1 MNLRDKLKAIEK
13 PKVKVTVQE
22 TAPVPQPVFTD
33 CWRTQTTHVP
43 SDYPLRR
50 DTIMLMQGEEM
61 PEDFSADGILY
72 LDTETTGLAG
82 AGTVAFEVGL
92 GWQEGGRFHVR
103 QLVMRDYPEE
113 RFLLEEIVRTAE
125 KFDVVC
131 TFNGKT
137 FDLPLLRNRFI
148 MNHIRT
154 DCLDK
159 PHIDLLHIARRV
171 WKLRLQRCN
180 LTNLEEALLG
190 IPRVDD
196 LPGAMVPERFFS
208 YLKTGDFSLL
218 DDVLNHNE
226 QDIVSLQ
233 NLLCHMCR
241 MYENPEQLCFD
252 EDVYSMGVALDR
264 FRHTEEA
271 RRCYQLV
278 GGEMHAASQ
287 SRLAQSYRRSGERG
301 EAVRIW
307 QEMIRRREGGIA
319 PYVELAK
326 HYEHAEKDYAAALEV
341 VRRALILLAEPT
353 LFEDSAVQDARNALQ
368 YRYDRLKRKQGAP
381 TGSSRLGGEPPRATR
396 D

>member
-13 PKVKVTVQE
+13 PKVKVTVTPTQLE
-22 TAPVPQPVFTD
+22 EPSRPAFTD
-33 CWRTQTTHVP
+33 CWRTESTHTPSEYPITRQTV
-43 SDYPLRR
+43 
-50 DTIMLMQGEEM
+50 MLMQGDDM
-61 PEDFSADGILY
+61 PADFDPERILY

-92 GWQEGGRFHVR
+92 GWQAGNAFRVR

-113 RFLLEEIVRTAE
+113 KFLLEEIVRIAE
-125 KFDVVC
+125 QFDVVC

-137 FDLPLLRNRFI
+137 FDLPLLKNRFI
-148 MNHIRT
+148 MNRIRT
-154 DCLDK
+154 TCLDK
-159 PHIDLLHIARRV
+159 PHIDLLHITRRV

-196 LPGAMVPERFFS
+196 LPGAQVPERFFS

-218 DDVLNHNE
+218 DDVLEHNE

-233 NLLCHMCR
+233 TLLSHMCR
-241 MYENPEQLCFD
+241 MYEHPDQLRFD

-271 RRCYQLV
+271 RRCYELA

-287 SRLAQSYRRSGERG
+287 SRLAQSYRRAGERD

-307 QEMIRRREGGIA
+307 QGMIARREGGVA

-326 HYEHAEKDYAAALEV
+326 HYEHAEKDYQAAISV
-341 VRRALILLAEPT
+341 VRQALVRLAEPT
-353 LFEDSAVQDARNALQ
+353 LFEDASVQEARNALQ
-368 YRYDRLKRKQGAP
+368 YRYERLKR
-381 TGSSRLGGEPPRATR
+381 RAQKES
-396 D
+396 

>member
-1 MNLRDKLKAIEK
+1 MNLRDKLKAISAA
-13 PKVKVTVQE
+13 PAVKVTVQE
-22 TAPVPQPVFTD
+22 TVPEQKLAFTD
-33 CWRTQTTHVP
+33 CWRRQSAHAA
-43 SDYPLRR
+43 SEYPISR
-50 DTIMLMQGEEM
+50 DTVMLMQGDDM
-61 PEDFSADGILY
+61 PAGFTHERILY
-72 LDTETTGLAG
+72 LDTETTGLMG
-82 AGTVAFEVGL
+82 SGTVAFEVGL
-92 GWQEGGRFHVR
+92 GWQEGSSFHVK

-113 RFLLEEIVRTAE
+113 KFLLEEIVRTAE
-125 KFDVVC
+125 NFDVIC
-131 TFNGKT
+131 SFNGKT

-148 MNHIRT
+148 MNRIRT

-171 WKLRLQRCN
+171 WKLRLRRCN

-196 LPGAMVPERFFS
+196 LPGAQVPERFFS
-208 YLKTGDFSLL
+208 YLKTGNFSLL
-218 DDVLNHNE
+218 DDVLEHNE

-241 MYENPEQLCFD
+241 MYEHPEQLRFD

-271 RRCYQLV
+271 RRCYELA

-287 SRLAQSYRRSGERG
+287 SRLALSYRRSGERA

-307 QEMIRRREGGIA
+307 REMIRRREGNMT

-341 VRRALILLAEPT
+341 VRQAMIRLAEPT
-353 LFEDSAVQDARNALQ
+353 LFEDASVQEARNALQ
-368 YRYDRLKRKQGAP
+368 YRYERLKRKASD
-381 TGSSRLGGEPPRATR
+381 GSSRLS
-396 D
+396 

>member
-1 MNLRDKLKAIEK
+1 MNLRDKLKAIER
-13 PKVKVTVQE
+13 PKVKITVQE
-22 TAPVPQPVFTD
+22 TAPEAKLAFTD
-33 CWRTQTTHVP
+33 CWRTETTHTP

-50 DTIMLMQGEEM
+50 ETVMLMQGDDM
-61 PEDFSADGILY
+61 PENFAAERILY

-92 GWQEGGRFHVR
+92 GWLAEDGFHVR

-113 RFLLEEIVRTAE
+113 RFLLEEVVRIAE

-131 TFNGKT
+131 SFNGKT

-148 MNHIRT
+148 MNRIRT

-196 LPGAMVPERFFS
+196 LPGAQVPERFFS
-208 YLKTGDFSLL
+208 YLKTGDFHLL
-218 DDVLNHNE
+218 DDVLEHNE

-241 MYENPEQLCFD
+241 MYENPEQLRFD

-271 RRCYQLV
+271 RRCYQLA
-278 GGEMHAASQ
+278 GGTMHAASQ
-287 SRLAQSYRRSGERG
+287 SRLAQSYRRSGERE
-301 EAVRIW
+301 EAVRVW
-307 QEMIRRREGGIA
+307 QGMIARREGGTA
-319 PYVELAK
+319 PYIELAK
-326 HYEHAEKDYAAALEV
+326 HYEHVEKHYEAAMDV
-341 VRRALILLAEPT
+341 VRHAMIRLAEPT
-353 LFEDSAVQDARNALQ
+353 LFEDFAVQEERNALQ
-368 YRYDRLKRKQGAP
+368 YRYERLKKKAQRTK
-381 TGSSRLGGEPPRATR
+381 
-396 D
+396 

>member
-1 MNLRDKLKAIEK
+1 MNLRDKLKAIESM
-13 PKVKVTVQE
+13 KVKVSVKE
-22 TAPVPQPVFTD
+22 TAPQAKPAFTD
-33 CWRTQTTHVP
+33 CWRKETTHAP
-43 SDYPLRR
+43 SEYPLRR
-50 DTIMLMQGEEM
+50 ETVMLMQGDEM
-61 PEDFSADGILY
+61 PENFAAERILY

-92 GWQEGGRFHVR
+92 GWMAKDGFHVR

-113 RFLLEEIVRTAE
+113 RFLLDEIVRVAE
-125 KFDVVC
+125 NFDVIC

-137 FDLPLLRNRFI
+137 FDLPLLKNRFI
-148 MNHIRT
+148 MNRIRT

-196 LPGAMVPERFFS
+196 LPGALVPERFFS
-208 YLKTGDFSLL
+208 YLKTGDFHLL
-218 DDVLNHNE
+218 DDVLTHNE

-241 MYENPEQLCFD
+241 MYENPEQLRFD

-271 RRCYQLV
+271 RRCYQLA
-278 GGEMHAASQ
+278 GGAMHAASQ
-287 SRLAQSYRRSGERG
+287 SRLAQSYRRCGEKE

-307 QEMIRRREGGIA
+307 QGMISRREGGTA
-319 PYVELAK
+319 PYIELAK
-326 HYEHAEKDYAAALEV
+326 YYEHTAKDYEAALDV
-341 VRRALILLAEPT
+341 VRQAMIRLSEPT
-353 LFEDSAVQDARNALQ
+353 LFEDTAVQEERNALQ
-368 YRYDRLKRKQGAP
+368 YRYERLRRKASA
-381 TGSSRLGGEPPRATR
+381 GSSRLG
-396 D
+396 

>member
-13 PKVKVTVQE
+13 PKVKVTVKE
-22 TAPVPQPVFTD
+22 TAPEAKPVFTG
-33 CWRTQTTHVP
+33 CWRTESTHTP
-43 SDYPLRR
+43 SKYPLHRE
-50 DTIMLMQGEEM
+50 TVMLMQGDDM
-61 PEDFSADGILY
+61 PDDFAAERILY

-92 GWQEGGRFHVR
+92 GWLAADGFHVR

-113 RFLLEEIVRTAE
+113 RFLLEEVVRIAE
-125 KFDVVC
+125 GFDVVC
-131 TFNGKT
+131 SFNGKT

-148 MNHIRT
+148 MNRIRT

-196 LPGAMVPERFFS
+196 LPGAQVPERFFS
-208 YLKTGDFSLL
+208 YLKTGDFHLL
-218 DDVLNHNE
+218 DDVLEHNE

-241 MYENPEQLCFD
+241 MYENPEQLRFD

-271 RRCYQLV
+271 RRCYQLA
-278 GGEMHAASQ
+278 GGTMHAASQ
-287 SRLAQSYRRSGERG
+287 SRLAQSYRRSGERA
-301 EAVRIW
+301 EAVRVW
-307 QEMIRRREGGIA
+307 KGMIARREGGTA
-319 PYVELAK
+319 PYIELAK
-326 HYEHAEKDYAAALEV
+326 HYEHAEKDCEAALDV
-341 VRRALILLAEPT
+341 VRQAMIRLSEPT
-353 LFEDSAVQDARNALQ
+353 LFEDSAVQEERNALQ
-368 YRYDRLKRKQGAP
+368 YRYERLKKKAQRMK
-381 TGSSRLGGEPPRATR
+381 E
-396 D
+396 

>member
-13 PKVKVTVQE
+13 PKVKITVKE
-22 TAPVPQPVFTD
+22 TAPAPQPVFTD
-33 CWRTQTTHVP
+33 CWRTESTHVP

-50 DTIMLMQGEEM
+50 ETVMLMQGEEM
-61 PEDFSADGILY
+61 PEDFAAERILY

-92 GWQEGGRFHVR
+92 GWQDAAGFHVR

-113 RFLLEEIVRTAE
+113 KYLLEEIIRVAE
-125 KFDVVC
+125 GFDVVC

-148 MNHIRT
+148 MNRIRT
-154 DCLDK
+154 DALDK

-171 WKLRLQRCN
+171 WKLRLKKCN

-208 YLKTGDFSLL
+208 YLKTGDFRLL
-218 DDVLNHNE
+218 DDVLEHNE

-241 MYENPEQLCFD
+241 MYENPEQLRFD
-252 EDVYSMGVALDR
+252 EDVFSMGVALDR

-271 RRCYQLV
+271 RRCYRLA
-278 GGEMHAASQ
+278 GGEMHAQ
-287 SRLAQSYRRSGERG
+287 GQQRLAVSYRRNGEKQ
-301 EAVRIW
+301 EAAAVW
-307 QEMIRRREGGIA
+307 QEMIRCREGGVT
-319 PYVELAK
+319 PYIELAK
-326 HYEHAEKDYAAALEV
+326 YYEHQEKDIRAALDM
-341 VRRALILLAEPT
+341 VRRAISMMSEPS
-353 LFEDSAVQDARNALQ
+353 LFDETSVQETRNALQ
-368 YRYDRLKRKQGAP
+368 YRYDRLKRK
-381 TGSSRLGGEPPRATR
+381 LGDR
-396 D
+396 

>member
-13 PKVKVTVQE
+13 PKVKVIVQE
-22 TAPVPQPVFTD
+22 TAPQPAFTD
-33 CWRTQTTHVP
+33 CWRTETTHTP
-43 SDYPLRR
+43 ADYPIRR
-50 DTIMLMQGEEM
+50 ETVMLMQGDDM
-61 PEDFSADGILY
+61 PEDFDPERILY
-72 LDTETTGLAG
+72 LDTETTGLMG

-92 GWQEGGRFHVR
+92 GWQKGGKFHVR

-113 RFLLEEIVRTAE
+113 KFLLEEIVRVAE
-125 KFDVVC
+125 GFDVVC

-148 MNHIRT
+148 MNRIRT
-154 DCLDK
+154 TCLDK

-196 LPGAMVPERFFS
+196 LPGAQVPERFFS

-218 DDVLNHNE
+218 DDVLDHNE

-233 NLLCHMCR
+233 NLMCHMCR
-241 MYENPEQLCFD
+241 MYENPEQLRFD

-264 FRHTEEA
+264 FHHAEEA
-271 RRCYQLV
+271 RRCYELA
-278 GGEMHAASQ
+278 GGSMHAASQ
-287 SRLAQSYRRSGERG
+287 SRLASNYRKCGERA
-301 EAVRIW
+301 EAVRVW
-307 QEMIRRREGGIA
+307 QGMIAHREGGIS

-326 HYEHAEKDYAAALEV
+326 HYEHVEKDYAAALEV
-341 VRRALILLAEPT
+341 VRKALVLLAEPT
-353 LFEDSAVQDARNALQ
+353 LFEDCAVQDARNALQ
-368 YRYDRLKRKQGAP
+368 YRYDRLRRKA
-381 TGSSRLGGEPPRATR
+381 SAGGRKNE
-396 D
+396 

>member
-13 PKVKVTVQE
+13 PKVKVTV
-22 TAPVPQPVFTD
+22 TPTQPEAARPAFTD
-33 CWRTQTTHVP
+33 CWRTQSTYDAA
-43 SDYPLRR
+43 DYPIRR
-50 DTIMLMQGEEM
+50 ETVMLMQGDDM
-61 PEDFSADGILY
+61 PADFAPERILY
-72 LDTETTGLAG
+72 LDTETTGLMG
-82 AGTVAFEVGL
+82 AGTVAFEVGM
-92 GWQEGGRFHVR
+92 GWQEGGSFTVR

-113 RFLLEEIVRTAE
+113 RFLLEEIVRIAE
-125 KFDVVC
+125 RFDVVC

-137 FDLPLLRNRFI
+137 FDLPLLKNRFI
-148 MNHIRT
+148 MNRIRT

-190 IPRVDD
+190 VPREDD
-196 LPGAMVPERFFS
+196 LPGAQVPERFFS
-208 YLKTGDFSLL
+208 YLKTGDFALL
-218 DDVLNHNE
+218 DDVLEHNE

-241 MYENPEQLCFD
+241 MYENPEQLRFD

-271 RRCYQLV
+271 RRCYELA
-278 GGEMHAASQ
+278 GGSMHAASQ
-287 SRLAQSYRRSGERG
+287 SRLAQSYRKCGERD
-301 EAVRIW
+301 EAVRVW
-307 QEMIRRREGGIA
+307 RGMIARHEGGIS

-326 HYEHAEKDYAAALEV
+326 HYEHTAKDYEAALDV
-341 VRRALILLAEPT
+341 VRQAMILLAEPT

-368 YRYDRLKRKQGAP
+368 YRYDRLR
-381 TGSSRLGGEPPRATR
+381 RRAAR

>member
-13 PKVKVTVQE
+13 PKVKVTVTPTQLE
-22 TAPVPQPVFTD
+22 EPSRPAFTD
-33 CWRTQTTHVP
+33 CWRTESTHTPSEYPITRQTV
-43 SDYPLRR
+43 
-50 DTIMLMQGEEM
+50 MLMQGDDM
-61 PEDFSADGILY
+61 PADFDPERILY

-92 GWQEGGRFHVR
+92 GWQAGNAFRVR
-103 QLVMRDYPEE
+103 QLDMRDYPEE
-113 RFLLEEIVRTAE
+113 KFLLEEIVRIAE
-125 KFDVVC
+125 QFDVVC

-137 FDLPLLRNRFI
+137 FDLPLLKNRFI
-148 MNHIRT
+148 MNRIRT
-154 DCLDK
+154 TCLDK
-159 PHIDLLHIARRV
+159 PHIDLLHITRRV

-196 LPGAMVPERFFS
+196 LPGAQVPERFFS

-218 DDVLNHNE
+218 DDVLEHNE

-233 NLLCHMCR
+233 NLLSHMCR
-241 MYENPEQLCFD
+241 MYEHPDQLRFD

-271 RRCYQLV
+271 RRCYELA

-287 SRLAQSYRRSGERG
+287 SRLAQSYRRAGERD

-307 QEMIRRREGGIA
+307 QGMIARREGGVA

-326 HYEHAEKDYAAALEV
+326 HYEHAEKDYQAAISV
-341 VRRALILLAEPT
+341 VRQALVRLAEPT
-353 LFEDSAVQDARNALQ
+353 LFEDASVQEARNALQ
-368 YRYDRLKRKQGAP
+368 YRYERLKR
-381 TGSSRLGGEPPRATR
+381 RAQKES
-396 D
+396 

>member
-1 MNLRDKLKAIEK
+1 MNLRDKLNAINR
-13 PKVKVTVQE
+13 PKVKITVTP
-22 TAPVPQPVFTD
+22 TASAEPPRPAFTD
-33 CWRTQTTHVP
+33 CWRTESTHRP
-43 SDYPLRR
+43 AEYPISRE
-50 DTIMLMQGEEM
+50 TVMLMQGDDM
-61 PEDFSADGILY
+61 PADFAAERILY

-92 GWQEGGRFHVR
+92 GWQEADGFHVR

-113 RFLLEEIVRTAE
+113 RFLLEEIIRVAE
-125 KFDVVC
+125 GFSTIC

-148 MNHIRT
+148 MNRIRT
-154 DCLDK
+154 AALDK

-171 WKLRLQRCN
+171 WKLRLRKCN

-208 YLKTGDFSLL
+208 YLKTGDFHLL
-218 DDVLNHNE
+218 DDVLEHNE

-241 MYENPEQLCFD
+241 MYENPEQLRFD

-271 RRCYQLV
+271 RRCYRLA
-278 GGEMHAASQ
+278 GGTMHAQ
-287 SRLAQSYRRSGERG
+287 GQQRLAVSYRKSGEKQAAA
-301 EAVRIW
+301 EVW
-307 QEMIRRREGGIA
+307 QEMIRRREGGVT

-326 HYEHAEKDYAAALEV
+326 HYEHHAKDIPAALDM
-341 VRRALILLAEPT
+341 VRRAIAMMSEPS
-353 LFEDSAVQDARNALQ
+353 LFDEPSVQETRNALQ
-368 YRYDRLKRKQGAP
+368 YRYDRLKRK
-381 TGSSRLGGEPPRATR
+381 LGGMS
-396 D
+396 

>member
-1 MNLRDKLKAIEK
+1 MNLRDKLKAISST

-22 TAPVPQPVFTD
+22 TSPHPAPAFTD
-33 CWRTQTTHVP
+33 CWRTESTHAA
-43 SDYPLRR
+43 SGYPISRE
-50 DTIMLMQGEEM
+50 TVMLMQGDDM
-61 PEDFSADGILY
+61 PADFSPESILY
-72 LDTETTGLAG
+72 LDTETTGLMG

-92 GWQEGGRFHVR
+92 GWYDGSVFRVR

-113 RFLLEEIVRTAE
+113 KFLLEEIVRIAE
-125 KFDVVC
+125 NFDVVC
-131 TFNGKT
+131 SFNGKT

-148 MNHIRT
+148 MNRIRT
-154 DCLDK
+154 NCLEK

-171 WKLRLQRCN
+171 WKLRLRHCN

-196 LPGAMVPERFFS
+196 LPGAQVPERFFS
-208 YLKTGDFSLL
+208 YLKTGDFTLL
-218 DDVLNHNE
+218 DDVLEHNE

-241 MYENPEQLCFD
+241 MYEHPEQLRFD

-271 RRCYQLV
+271 RRCYELA

-287 SRLAQSYRRSGERG
+287 GRLAQSYRRAGEQT

-307 QEMIRRREGGIA
+307 QDMIANREGGVN

-326 HYEHAEKDYAAALEV
+326 FYEHQAKDYATALDV
-341 VRRALILLAEPT
+341 VRQALICLAEPT
-353 LFEDSAVQDARNALQ
+353 LFEDNAVQEARNALQ
-368 YRYDRLKRKQGAP
+368 YRYERLKKKAGQ
-381 TGSSRLGGEPPRATR
+381 PPRASR

>member
-1 MNLRDKLKAIEK
+1 MNLRDKLKAIER
-13 PKVKVTVQE
+13 PKIKVTVKE
-22 TAPVPQPVFTD
+22 TTPEAHPAFTD
-33 CWRTQTTHVP
+33 CWRTETTHTP
-43 SDYPLRR
+43 SDYPISRE
-50 DTIMLMQGEEM
+50 TVMLMQGDDM
-61 PEDFSADGILY
+61 PENFAAERILY

-92 GWQEGGRFHVR
+92 GWLAADGFHVR

-113 RFLLEEIVRTAE
+113 RFLLEEVVRIAE

-131 TFNGKT
+131 SFNGKT

-148 MNHIRT
+148 MNRIRT

-196 LPGAMVPERFFS
+196 LPGAQVPERFFS
-208 YLKTGDFSLL
+208 YLKTGDFRLL
-218 DDVLNHNE
+218 DDVLEHNE

-241 MYENPEQLCFD
+241 MYENPEQLRFD

-271 RRCYQLV
+271 RRCYQLA
-278 GGEMHAASQ
+278 GGSMHAASQ
-287 SRLAQSYRRSGERG
+287 SRLAQSYRRSGERA
-301 EAVRIW
+301 EAVRVW
-307 QEMIRRREGGIA
+307 QGMIARREGGTA
-319 PYVELAK
+319 PYIELAK
-326 HYEHAEKDYAAALEV
+326 HYEHAEKNYTAALDV
-341 VRRALILLAEPT
+341 VRQAMIRLSEPT
-353 LFEDSAVQDARNALQ
+353 LFEDNAVQEERNALQ
-368 YRYDRLKRKQGAP
+368 YRYERLKKKAQKAGNQ
-381 TGSSRLGGEPPRATR
+381 
-396 D
+396 

>member
-1 MNLRDKLKAIEK
+1 MNLRDKLKAIGSTAAANQ
-13 PKVKVTVQE
+13 PKVKVTVQPTQQE
-22 TAPVPQPVFTD
+22 ARPAFID
-33 CWRTQTTHVP
+33 CWRTETTHAP
-43 SDYPLRR
+43 ADYPVRR
-50 DTIMLMQGEEM
+50 ETVMLMQGDDM
-61 PEDFSADGILY
+61 PGDFDPERILY

-92 GWQEGGRFHVR
+92 GWLRAGRFHVR

-113 RFLLEEIVRTAE
+113 KFLLEEITSLAE
-125 KFDVVC
+125 NFDVVC

-137 FDLPLLRNRFI
+137 FDLPLLKNRFI
-148 MNHIRT
+148 MNRIRT

-196 LPGAMVPERFFS
+196 LPGAQVPERFFS

-218 DDVLNHNE
+218 DDVLDHNE

-241 MYENPEQLCFD
+241 MYENPEQLRFD

-271 RRCYQLV
+271 RRCYELA
-278 GGEMHAASQ
+278 GGSMHAASQ
-287 SRLAQSYRRSGERG
+287 SRLAQSYRKCGKRD
-301 EAVRIW
+301 EAVRVW
-307 QEMIRRREGGIA
+307 RGMIARREGGIS

-326 HYEHAEKDYAAALEV
+326 HYEHTAKDYEAAMDV
-341 VRRALILLAEPT
+341 VRQAMILLAEPT
-353 LFEDSAVQDARNALQ
+353 LFEDSAVQDERNALQ
-368 YRYDRLKRKQGAP
+368 YRYDRLR
-381 TGSSRLGGEPPRATR
+381 RRAAR

>member
-1 MNLRDKLKAIEK
+1 MNLRDKLKAISAA

-22 TAPVPQPVFTD
+22 TTTPAAPAFTD
-33 CWRTQTTHVP
+33 CWHYEATHP
-43 SDYPLRR
+43 AAAYPITRE
-50 DTIMLMQGEEM
+50 TVMLMQGEDM
-61 PEDFSADGILY
+61 PVDFSPERILY
-72 LDTETTGLAG
+72 LDTETTGLMG
-82 AGTVAFEVGL
+82 SGTVAFEVGL
-92 GWQEGGRFHVR
+92 GWQAGNEFHVK

-113 RFLLEEIVRTAE
+113 KFLLEEIIRTAE
-125 KFDVVC
+125 AFDVIC
-131 TFNGKT
+131 SFNGKT
-137 FDLPLLRNRFI
+137 FDLPLLKNRFI
-148 MNHIRT
+148 MNRIRT

-171 WKLRLQRCN
+171 WKLRLRRCN

-196 LPGAMVPERFFS
+196 LPGAQVPERFFS
-208 YLKTGDFSLL
+208 YLKTGDFALL
-218 DDVLNHNE
+218 DDVLEHNE

-241 MYENPEQLCFD
+241 MYEHPDQLRFD

-271 RRCYQLV
+271 RRCYELA

-287 SRLAQSYRRSGERG
+287 ERLASSYRRAGERQ

-307 QEMIRRREGGIA
+307 QEMIARREGGIT

-326 HYEHAEKDYAAALEV
+326 HYEHAEKDYQAALNV
-341 VRRALILLAEPT
+341 VRQALIRLAEPT
-353 LFEDSAVQDARNALQ
+353 LFEDASVQEARNALQ
-368 YRYDRLKRKQGAP
+368 YRYDRLRRKQ
-381 TGSSRLGGEPPRATR
+381 EPR
-396 D
+396 

>member
-13 PKVKVTVQE
+13 PKVKVTVKE
-22 TAPVPQPVFTD
+22 TAPEAKPVFTD
-33 CWRTQTTHVP
+33 CWRTESTHTP
-43 SDYPLRR
+43 SEYPLRR
-50 DTIMLMQGEEM
+50 ETVMLMQGDDM
-61 PEDFSADGILY
+61 PADFAAERILY

-92 GWQEGGRFHVR
+92 GWLAEDGFHVR

-113 RFLLEEIVRTAE
+113 RFLLEEVVRIAE
-125 KFDVVC
+125 GFDVVC
-131 TFNGKT
+131 SFNGKT

-148 MNHIRT
+148 MNRIRT

-196 LPGAMVPERFFS
+196 LPGAQVPERFFS
-208 YLKTGDFSLL
+208 YLKTGDFHLL
-218 DDVLNHNE
+218 DDVLEHNE

-241 MYENPEQLCFD
+241 MYENPEQLRFD

-271 RRCYQLV
+271 RRCYQLA
-278 GGEMHAASQ
+278 GGTMHAASQ
-287 SRLAQSYRRSGERG
+287 SRLAQSYRRSGERA
-301 EAVRIW
+301 EAVRVW
-307 QEMIRRREGGIA
+307 QGMIARREGGTA
-319 PYVELAK
+319 PYIELAK
-326 HYEHAEKDYAAALEV
+326 HYEHAEKDYEAALDV
-341 VRRALILLAEPT
+341 VRQAMIRLSEPT
-353 LFEDSAVQDARNALQ
+353 LFEDSAVQDERNALQ
-368 YRYDRLKRKQGAP
+368 YRYERIKKKAQRMKK
-381 TGSSRLGGEPPRATR
+381 
-396 D
+396 